1 MCMVCRNNLKKG
13 VFKLYI
19 ELQAPSNDTV
29 FIHFIIIQ
37 LLYFGMNSFCF
48 DLTDKKISY
57 KHLVIIFMLMCV
69 TFPFLI

>member
-48 DLTDKKISY
+48 DLTDKKIS
-57 KHLVIIFMLMCV
+57 
-69 TFPFLI
+69 